1 MNTKLE
7 LEISDCRKD
16 KEELNAEIT
25 ELQLLVEDLKTQ
37 VCHCVVLSD
46 VSLCLYNAMQYNAVQ
61 CNAISTVQHSTAQC
75 SAVQCSAVQYS
86 TVQYNNTIQY
96 DPVQYNNLYL
106 YSIKNTIKN

>member
-46 VSLCLYNAMQYNAVQ
+46 VSLCLYNTMQCSTMQ
-61 CNAISTVQHSTAQC
+61 CNKYSTAQHSTAQR
-75 SAVQCSAVQYS
+75 SAAQHR
-86 TVQYNNTIQY
+86 TVQYNTLQY